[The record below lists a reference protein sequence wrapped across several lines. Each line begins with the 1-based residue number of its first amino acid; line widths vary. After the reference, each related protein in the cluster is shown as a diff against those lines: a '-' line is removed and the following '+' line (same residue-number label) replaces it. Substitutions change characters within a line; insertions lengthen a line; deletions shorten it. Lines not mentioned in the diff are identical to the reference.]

1 MEFVGLLLIIG
12 GCALLGDVP
21 FLKFLPALVLIV
33 FGTVFTVL
41 VRLNVPN

>member
-1 MEFVGLLLIIG
+1 MEFLGVLMIMG

-21 FLKFLPALVLIV
+21 FLKFLPALILIV